1 MDKSSQTL
9 GVLAAFLAGGF
20 AVGLVPLQQVAV
32 GAGLR
37 PGVGTA
43 VGVNIALPLFALGL
57 AIWRPRFAW
66 AWAGGFLLALGFFL
80 GAMVRA
86 EPRVWLWT
94 GNLALNVGHPILIG
108 AAIGC
113 GVVGSVGVV
122 LGRALRPKVP
132 GSSV

>member
-1 MDKSSQTL
+1 MHKPSQTL
-9 GVLAAFLAGGF
+9 GVLGAYLAGGF
-20 AVGLVPLQQVAV
+20 AVGLVPMQQVAA

-43 VGVNIALPLFALGL
+43 VGVNVALPLFALGL
-57 AIWRPRFAW
+57 AVWRPRFTSV
-66 AWAGGFLLALGFFL
+66 WAGGPLLALGFFL

-86 EPRVWLWT
+86 EPRFWLWT

-113 GVVGSVGVV
+113 GVVGSVVV
-122 LGRALRPKVP
+122 VIRRAAFPAQAD
-132 GSSV
+132 GSV